1 MICLNLLTPFTE
13 TIGFFTCH
21 LDGEVILRG
30 EKEEEG
36 LHNAI
41 TIHELVLEAATKYP
55 HFIALGTKKMDEWET
70 ITYIEYYELCRKA
83 AKSFLKLGLE
93 RFHGVGILG
102 YNCIEWFVAD
112 IASIFAGGI
121 CVGIFPT
128 YSSQACR
135 FIADNS
141 KANILMVEDD
151 CQLQKI
157 LKIQDHLRHL
167 KAIVQYKDKLTKK
180 LPNTYTWEEFLT
192 LGRNVSDEVLDR
204 VIDSQ
209 KPNQCCMLVYTTGTT
224 GAQKAI
230 MISHDNITWTTMAVL
245 QNLPYTYPP
254 DNQEML
260 VSYLPLSLITA
271 QIFEIWIPIAI
282 GAAIFF
288 AEPEAMTIR
297 ESLINTLR
305 EVRPT
310 TFCGVPEIWE
320 EIQQKLYSE
329 QMLATSFKKS
339 MIVWAKKVG
348 LKTNLNR
355 ETDDHAPVGFRVAKK
370 LIYKKVR
377 RNLGF
382 DRCLQFLSSG
392 SGFSREVQEFF
403 LSYDIIVLQTYGLTE
418 CTGTHSVSSGKD
430 FKPYSGKAIMGAKS
444 MIRYPDQN
452 GLGYFCIWGRHLS
465 MGYLNNEY
473 KTKRLFDN
481 KGWLNTG
488 DMGTQDPEGYIHITG
503 RTEEIIITNQ
513 GEKIFPGPIENMLKK
528 YIPIVRYALIVGQ
541 QAKFLSALLTL
552 KCEINLDTGEPC
564 NMLTQDAINF
574 CRKHNSKSVKVTDII
589 DNKDTIIDAV
599 IQSGIDKINQKAES
613 DSHKILRWKI
623 LEKDFS
629 VTGGELG
636 PTLKLR
642 RAHVTRM
649 YQTLISSFY
658 I

>member
-430 FKPYSGKAIMGAKS
+430 FKPYSSGKAIMGAKS

-552 KCEINLDTGEPC
+552 KVFCFYVRSIWTLVS
-564 NMLTQDAINF
+564 LAI
-574 CRKHNSKSVKVTDII
+574 C
-589 DNKDTIIDAV
+589 
-599 IQSGIDKINQKAES
+599 
-613 DSHKILRWKI
+613 
-623 LEKDFS
+623 
-629 VTGGELG
+629 
-636 PTLKLR
+636 
-642 RAHVTRM
+642 
-649 YQTLISSFY
+649 
-658 I
+658 

>member
-1 MICLNLLTPFTE
+1 MNKPKSID
-13 TIGFFTCH
+13 FFTCQ
-21 LDGEVILRG
+21 LDGEVILRD
-30 EKEEEG
+30 EEQEEG
-36 LHNAI
+36 LQSGAI
-41 TIHELVLEAATKYP
+41 TVHELVLETVTKYP
-55 HFIALGTKKMDEWET
+55 HYIALGTRKADEWET
-70 ITYIEYYELCRKA
+70 LSYIEYYELCRKA

-93 RFHGVGILG
+93 RFHSVGILG
-102 YNCIEWFVAD
+102 YNCIEWLISD
-112 IASIFAGGI
+112 IASIFAGGV

-128 YSSQACR
+128 NSSQACR

-141 KANILMVEDD
+141 EANILMVEDD
-151 CQLQKI
+151 WQLQKI
-157 LKIQDHLRHL
+157 LKIQDHLHHL
-167 KAIVQYKDKLTKK
+167 KAIVQYKNKLTKK

-192 LGRNVSDEVLDR
+192 LGGTVSDEMLDSI
-204 VIDSQ
+204 IDSQ
-209 KPNQCCMLVYTTGTT
+209 KPNQCCMLFYTTGTT
-224 GAQKAI
+224 GAQKAV

-245 QNLPYTYPP
+245 QNLAYTYPP

-260 VSYLPLSLITA
+260 VSYLPLSLITV
-271 QIFEIWIPIAI
+271 QIFEIWIPIAT

-288 AEPEAMTIR
+288 AEPDAMTIR
-297 ESLINTLR
+297 ESLISTLR

-310 TFCGVPEIWE
+310 TFCGVPEVWE

-329 QMLATSFKKS
+329 QMLATPFKKS
-339 MIVWAKKVG
+339 LIIWAKKVG
-348 LKTNLNR
+348 LRTNLSR
-355 ETDDHAPVGFRVAKK
+355 ENDAHAPVGFRMAKK
-370 LIYKKVR
+370 LIYDKVR

-392 SGFSREVQEFF
+392 AGLSKEIQDFF

-418 CTGTHSVSSGKD
+418 CTGTHSVASEKD
-430 FKPYSGKAIMGAKS
+430 FKLYSCGKAIPGAKS
-444 MIRYPDQN
+444 MIRRPDQD
-452 GLGYFCIWGRHLS
+452 GMGDFCIWGRHLS

-473 KTKRLFDN
+473 KTKKFFDN
-481 KGWLNTG
+481 KGWLLTG
-488 DMGTQDPEGYIHITG
+488 DMGIQDHEGYIHITG
-503 RTEEIIITNQ
+503 RTEEIIVTNQ
-513 GEKIFPGPIENMLKK
+513 GEKIFPGPIENMVKE
-528 YIPIVRYALIVGQ
+528 YVPIVHYAMIVGN

-552 KCEINLDTGEPC
+552 KCEISPDTGESC
-564 NMLTQDAINF
+564 NVLTQDAINY

-589 DNKDTIIDAV
+589 DNQDPIIDAL
-599 IQSGIDKINQKAES
+599 IQKGIDKINQKSDS

-642 RAHVTRM
+642 RSHVIRM